1 MVGMS
6 GMTLSSGSTS
16 TLPSIWFDS
25 LNTRTF
31 AEINLFC
38 TLQAPSPQPKKGRR
52 KSGLKPKKREGKGDE
67 FLLQNGKQVQ
77 QESSTCYDCV
87 IKVNLKTP
95 DVTVET
101 EEQYKTKVGMVKPDL
116 ILICQDSQDCDS
128 H

>member
-1 MVGMS
+1 MMFCKI
-6 GMTLSSGSTS
+6 L
-16 TLPSIWFDS
+16 I
-25 LNTRTF
+25 
-31 AEINLFC
+31 IC

-77 QESSTCYDCV
+77 QETLGKLNMFDCV

-101 EEQYKTKVGMVKPDL
+101 EEQYKTKVGMVKTDL
-116 ILICQDSQDCDS
+116 IFVKTITGLSGLPLP
-128 H
+128 